1 MIKKRKAD
9 LNGDFTIFIFGWDRV
24 MSFRGYSVSIL
35 PGVEDFVELVK
46 KT

>member
-1 MIKKRKAD
+1 
-9 LNGDFTIFIFGWDRV
+9 

-46 KT
+46 KTWSHK